1 MTRPDQLPNL
11 GVAAPTQ
18 PAAAD
23 YDAPPE
29 TSAPDRF
36 AADVSAPSISPV
48 DFAQNVLQVKLWGK
62 QVEIL
67 NALAENRRVAVK
79 SGNGV
84 GKGFC
89 AAIAVLW
96 FLYAHDQAVVLTTAP
111 TFRQVRDLLWR
122 QIHALHRKTERRNP
136 GALGGDLL
144 KTRWELD
151 DDRFALGLSSKGADQ
166 FQGFHSPNILVVVDE
181 AEGVSEEIFEGIE
194 AVMTSENPRL
204 LLIGNPTTLTGA
216 FRRAFYQERDIYH
229 CVTISVLETPNVAAE
244 SVVFPGLVHKFW
256 VEERKRAWGEDN
268 PIYRSRVLGE
278 FPTQEENTLIPL
290 PHIETA
296 TKDTEAIETI
306 PSSSTGESKNGAE
319 THRSRAGGNL
329 EPAQAHYNPAHPEP
343 AEGRGASIISS
354 LYMWESQN
362 GAENRRSRVGGNLD
376 PTQAHYNPAHP
387 EPVEGPS
394 QTRRS
399 RVGGNLDP
407 TQVHYNPAHPELVEG
422 RGAPLIPSL
431 SIEESKNGA
440 ETRRSRVGGN
450 LEPTQAHY
458 NPAHPELVE
467 GRDPPPERPDDLVIA
482 VDVARYGPDRSVIL
496 RRRGSHVQEIQAFRN
511 LDTME
516 LTGRVAAAI
525 RRHRPNHTSIDEVG
539 IGAGVVDRLREQ
551 RYDIH
556 GVNVAH
562 NAIQHKIFANLRA
575 EGYWKLRML
584 FANGQITIPR
594 DEELISEL
602 ASLRYGYDSRGRV
615 LVESKKDIK
624 QRGLPSPDK
633 ADALM
638 LAFLPPPAR
647 PRFWI

>member
-11 GVAAPTQ
+11 GAAAPTY
-18 PAAAD
+18 PDTRLEPAAD

-29 TSAPDRF
+29 TSTLDRF

-306 PSSSTGESKNGAE
+306 PSPSTG
-319 THRSRAGGNL
+319 
-329 EPAQAHYNPAHPEP
+329 
-343 AEGRGASIISS
+343 
-354 LYMWESQN
+354 
-362 GAENRRSRVGGNLD
+362 
-376 PTQAHYNPAHP
+376 
-387 EPVEGPS
+387 
-394 QTRRS
+394 
-399 RVGGNLDP
+399 
-407 TQVHYNPAHPELVEG
+407 
-422 RGAPLIPSL
+422 
-431 SIEESKNGA
+431 ESKNGA
-440 ETRRSRVGGN
+440 ETRRSRAGGN

-458 NPAHPELVE
+458 NPAHPEPAE
-467 GRDPPPERPDDLVIA
+467 GRGRTSALQP
-482 VDVARYGPDRSVIL
+482 RS
-496 RRRGSHVQEIQAFRN
+496 S
-511 LDTME
+511 
-516 LTGRVAAAI
+516 
-525 RRHRPNHTSIDEVG
+525 
-539 IGAGVVDRLREQ
+539 
-551 RYDIH
+551 
-556 GVNVAH
+556 
-562 NAIQHKIFANLRA
+562 
-575 EGYWKLRML
+575 
-584 FANGQITIPR
+584 
-594 DEELISEL
+594 
-602 ASLRYGYDSRGRV
+602 
-615 LVESKKDIK
+615 
-624 QRGLPSPDK
+624 
-633 ADALM
+633 
-638 LAFLPPPAR
+638 
-647 PRFWI
+647 

>member
-11 GVAAPTQ
+11 GAEAPTQ

-29 TSAPDRF
+29 TSALDRF
-36 AADVSAPSISPV
+36 AADVSEPSISPV

-306 PSSSTGESKNGAE
+306 PSPSTGESKNGAE

-343 AEGRGASIISS
+343 AEGRGANSK
-354 LYMWESQN
+354 LE
-362 GAENRRSRVGGNLD
+362 ARRSRAGGNLE
-376 PTQAHYNPAHP
+376 PTQAHYK
-387 EPVEGPS
+387 
-394 QTRRS
+394 
-399 RVGGNLDP
+399 
-407 TQVHYNPAHPELVEG
+407 PAHPELVEG

-431 SIEESKNGA
+431 SIEESQNGA
-440 ETRRSRVGGN
+440 ETRRSHVGGN

-496 RRRGSHVQEIQAFRN
+496 RRQGSHVQEIQAFRN

-551 RYDIH
+551 RYDIR

-575 EGYWKLRML
+575 EGYWKLRTL

>member
-1 MTRPDQLPNL
+1 MTRTDQLPNL
-11 GVAAPTQ
+11 GGAAPTQ
-18 PAAAD
+18 PVAAD

-29 TSAPDRF
+29 TSALDRF
-36 AADVSAPSISPV
+36 TADVSAPSISPV

-67 NALAENRRVAVK
+67 NALSSNRRVAVK

-136 GALGGDLL
+136 GVLGGNLL

-166 FQGFHSPNILVVVDE
+166 FQGFHSPNILVIVDE

-256 VEERKRAWGEDN
+256 VEDRKRAWGEDN

-306 PSSSTGESKNGAE
+306 PSPSTGESQDGAENRRSRVGGNLEPEQAHYNPAHPEPVEGRGANSKLEARRSRVGGNLEPEQGAPLIPSLYMSESQNGAE

-329 EPAQAHYNPAHPEP
+329 EP
-343 AEGRGASIISS
+343 
-354 LYMWESQN
+354 
-362 GAENRRSRVGGNLD
+362 
-376 PTQAHYNPAHP
+376 TQA
-387 EPVEGPS
+387 
-394 QTRRS
+394 
-399 RVGGNLDP
+399 
-407 TQVHYNPAHPELVEG
+407 HYNPAHPELVEG

-431 SIEESKNGA
+431 YMSESQNGA

-496 RRRGSHVQEIQAFRN
+496 RRQGSHVQEIQAFRN

-575 EGYWKLRML
+575 EGYWKLRTL